1 MESNMAALV
10 VGGDNIESL
19 RQELLAQ
26 GIQTV
31 THWSGRKH
39 VEKYN
44 LIPRNIE
51 LVVVL
56 VNYVNHILC
65 SKMKTGSTCADKYRR
80 CQEIEVKVNL
90 QHEKITAA

>member
-26 GIQTV
+26 GIQRV

-56 VNYVNHILC
+56 VNYVNHSL
-65 SKMKTGSTCADKYRR
+65 SSR
-80 CQEIEVKVNL
+80 VKKEAKRLRLPVIYSRNSRHSL
-90 QHEKITAA
+90 AAGGVLH

>member
-1 MESNMAALV
+1 MVNNMAALV

-19 RQELLAQ
+19 RDELQAQ
-26 GIQTV
+26 GIRQV

-39 VEKYN
+39 GDKHN

-56 VNYVNHILC
+56 VNYVNHSLS
-65 SKMKTGSTCADKYRR
+65 SK
-80 CQEIEVKVNL
+80 VKKEAKRLKLPVIYSRNSRHSL
-90 QHEKITAA
+90 SVGGVLH